1 MGGERQEAVGDV
13 GLEGVEREELVVLR
27 GVEGGDGGGAAA
39 EAEHAEEARPGG
51 RRRLGGGHG
60 QPYRARVRA
69 VLGLGFGF
77 PGRREGVVVAGEK
90 SGGERMVGNRDLYGN
105 GAGGRQGWLGTRPA
119 RCRLADTW
127 GPWLV
132 GPTRR

>member
-1 MGGERQEAVGDV
+1 MA
-13 GLEGVEREELVVLR
+13 LR
-27 GVEGGDGGGAAA
+27 RKLSMPKKPVPEGGGGSAAA
-39 EAEHAEEARPGG
+39 MAS
-51 RRRLGGGHG
+51 LI
-60 QPYRARVRA
+60 
-69 VLGLGFGF
+69 GLGFGLCWAWALGF
-77 PGRREGVVVAGEK
+77 LGEVVVAGEK